1 MKLALEDDE
10 PTAISKV
17 EFGML
22 FLALVLGAGSF
33 SCHLTAADLGT
44 QALDRS
50 GYETWCFLLAWPLA
64 QPSSRSV
71 DLPGR
76 GCCRA
81 RSRSASGGTGADPT
95 GTAATAT
102 TATAVLS
109 PTTASPATTRK
120 MAAGTPMAAVAT
132 AATDSA

>member
-50 GYETWCFLLAWPLA
+50 GYETWCFLL
-64 QPSSRSV
+64 
-71 DLPGR
+71 G
-76 GCCRA
+76 
-81 RSRSASGGTGADPT
+81 
-95 GTAATAT
+95 
-102 TATAVLS
+102 
-109 PTTASPATTRK
+109 
-120 MAAGTPMAAVAT
+120 MAAGAAFLAFGGLAGTRLLTGKKSKRKRRHRRGSHQHRSHRDHGDGSPVAHDGKSRNDT
-132 AATDSA
+132 EDGSADADGSGGDGGD